1 MSADISDL
9 PDLVDV
15 SDSANLND
23 SGLNQSIASKPEEEE
38 EFRPVVSKRK
48 RRQEKMEMEESKSN
62 KKSSS
67 QEIKKDNDDD
77 DEDDIEPDME
87 ELEEI
92 LEEKPEDNQPLK
104 KIKFP
109 AISNEKLMDGS
120 VEFRKVHVPP
130 NRFTPLKDNW
140 MKIYSPVVEY
150 LKLQIRFNLK
160 TRNVEIKVIK

>member
-15 SDSANLND
+15 SAESASLND
-23 SGLNQSIASKPEEEE
+23 SGLNKSTASSKHEEEG
-38 EFRPVVSKRK
+38 EFRPVISKRK
-48 RRQEKMEMEESKSN
+48 RRQDKMEVESSKS

-67 QEIKKDNDDD
+67 LEIEEDDEEDD
-77 DEDDIEPDME
+77 DEVDME

-109 AISNEKLMDGS
+109 PISNEKLAVRS
-120 VEFRKVHVPP
+120 
-130 NRFTPLKDNW
+130 L
-140 MKIYSPVVEY
+140 IY
-150 LKLQIRFNLK
+150 N
-160 TRNVEIKVIK
+160 

>member
-23 SGLNQSIASKPEEEE
+23 SGLNQSIASKPDEEE

-67 QEIKKDNDDD
+67 QEMKKDDED